1 MEFRTTAAILGIALV
16 VIYAVGS
23 GIWVNSSPGWYTS
36 LNRPPWQPPDFVFG
50 IIWPYN
56 FIVLG
61 FAAVI
66 VSNRLSTALVATY
79 LTIFAASVACAL
91 TWAYQFYRPHNL
103 AAASTALTC
112 VAVLTIALVFIASRA
127 SWPLALAL
135 MPYQIWVSIASFLSW
150 SYARLN

>member
-1 MEFRTTAAILGIALV
+1 MKLVASSIGVAIVL
-16 VIYAVGS
+16 IYVVGS
-23 GIWVNSSPGWYTS
+23 GLWVNTGDGWYRG
-36 LNRPPWQPPDFVFG
+36 LNQPAWQPPDFIFG

-61 FAAVI
+61 YAAVI

-79 LTIFAASVACAL
+79 LTVFAISVACAL
-91 TWAYQFYRPHNL
+91 TWAFQFYRPHNL
-103 AAASTALTC
+103 EAASTALTC
-112 VAVLTIALVFIASRA
+112 VAVLTIALVVIASRA
-127 SWPLALAL
+127 SWPLAFAL

>member
-1 MEFRTTAAILGIALV
+1 MKLAASSIGVALV
-16 VIYAVGS
+16 LIYVVGS
-23 GIWVNSSPGWYTS
+23 GLWVNTGDGWYRG
-36 LNRPPWQPPDFVFG
+36 LNQPSWQPPDFIFG

-61 FAAVI
+61 YAAVI
-66 VSNRLSTALVATY
+66 VSNRLGTALVATY
-79 LTIFAASVACAL
+79 LSVFAISVACAL

-103 AAASTALTC
+103 EAASTALTC
-112 VAVLTIALVFIASRA
+112 VAVLTIALVVIASRA

-150 SYARLN
+150 TYARLN

>member
-1 MEFRTTAAILGIALV
+1 MKLVASAIGVALV
-16 VIYAVGS
+16 LIYVVGS
-23 GIWVNSSPGWYTS
+23 GLWVNTGDGWYRG
-36 LNRPPWQPPDFVFG
+36 LNQPSWQPPDFIFG

-66 VSNRLSTALVATY
+66 VSQRLSAALVAMY
-79 LTIFAASVACAL
+79 LSVFAITVACAL

-103 AAASTALTC
+103 EAASVALTL
-112 VAVLTIALVFIASRA
+112 VAALTIFLVVIATRA

-135 MPYQIWVSIASFLSW
+135 VPYQLWVITASYLSW
-150 SYARLN
+150 TYARLN

>member
-1 MEFRTTAAILGIALV
+1 MKLVASSIGVALV
-16 VIYAVGS
+16 LIYVVGS
-23 GIWVNSSPGWYTS
+23 GLWVNTGDGWYRG
-36 LNRPPWQPPDFVFG
+36 LNQPAWQPPDFIFG

-66 VSNRLSTALVATY
+66 VSNRLGAALVATY
-79 LTIFAASVACAL
+79 LTIFAISVACAL
-91 TWAYQFYRPHNL
+91 TWAFQFYRPHNL
-103 AAASTALTC
+103 EAASTALTC
-112 VAVLTIALVFIASRA
+112 VAVLTIALVVFASRA

>member
-1 MEFRTTAAILGIALV
+1 MKLVASSIGVALV
-16 VIYAVGS
+16 LIYVVGS
-23 GIWVNSSPGWYTS
+23 GLWVNTGDGWYRG
-36 LNRPPWQPPDFVFG
+36 LNQPAWQPPDFIFG

-61 FAAVI
+61 YAAVI
-66 VSNRLSTALVATY
+66 VTNRLGAALVATY
-79 LTIFAASVACAL
+79 LTIFAISVACAL
-91 TWAYQFYRPHNL
+91 TWAFQFYRPHNL
-103 AAASTALTC
+103 EAASTALTC
-112 VAVLTIALVFIASRA
+112 VAVLTIALVVIASRA

>member
-1 MEFRTTAAILGIALV
+1 MKMVASSIGVALV
-16 VIYAVGS
+16 LIYVVGS
-23 GIWVNSSPGWYTS
+23 GLWVNTGDGWYRG
-36 LNRPPWQPPDFVFG
+36 LNQPAWQPPDFIFG

-66 VSNRLSTALVATY
+66 VSQRLSPILVWVYLSVFAL
-79 LTIFAASVACAL
+79 SVAAAL

-103 AAASTALTC
+103 ETASIALSIVAALT
-112 VAVLTIALVFIASRA
+112 VVLLTIATRA

-135 MPYQIWVSIASFLSW
+135 VPYQLWVITASVLSW
-150 SYARLN
+150 TYARLN

>member
-1 MEFRTTAAILGIALV
+1 MKLVASSIGVALV
-16 VIYAVGS
+16 LIYVVGS
-23 GIWVNSSPGWYTS
+23 GLWVNTGDGWYRG
-36 LNRPPWQPPDFVFG
+36 LNQPSWQPPDFIFG

-61 FAAVI
+61 YAAVI

-79 LTIFAASVACAL
+79 LTLFAISVACAL

-103 AAASTALTC
+103 EAASTALTC
-112 VAVLTIALVFIASRA
+112 VALLTIPLVVIASRA

-135 MPYQIWVSIASFLSW
+135 LPYQLWVSIASYLSW
-150 SYARLN
+150 TYARIN

>member
-1 MEFRTTAAILGIALV
+1 MKTVGSTIGVALV
-16 VIYAVGS
+16 LIYVVGS
-23 GIWVNSSPGWYTS
+23 GLWVNTGDGWYRG
-36 LNRPPWQPPDFVFG
+36 LNQPAWQPPDFIFG

-66 VSNRLSTALVATY
+66 VSNRLSTALVAIY
-79 LTIFAASVACAL
+79 LTFFAVSVACAL

-103 AAASTALTC
+103 EAASTALTC
-112 VAVLTIALVFIASRA
+112 VAVLTIALVVIASRA

-150 SYARLN
+150 TYARLN

>member
-1 MEFRTTAAILGIALV
+1 MKLVASAIGVALV
-16 VIYAVGS
+16 LIYVVGS
-23 GIWVNSSPGWYTS
+23 GLWVNTGDGWYRG
-36 LNRPPWQPPDFVFG
+36 LNQPSWQPPDFIFG

-66 VSNRLSTALVATY
+66 ISQRLSAALIATY
-79 LTIFAASVACAL
+79 LSVFAITVACAL

-103 AAASTALTC
+103 EAASVALTL
-112 VAVLTIALVFIASRA
+112 VAALTIFLVVIATRA

-135 MPYQIWVSIASFLSW
+135 VPYQLWVITASYLSW
-150 SYARLN
+150 TYARLN

>member
-1 MEFRTTAAILGIALV
+1 MKLVASSIGVALV
-16 VIYAVGS
+16 LIYVVGS
-23 GIWVNSSPGWYTS
+23 GLWVNTGDGWYRG
-36 LNRPPWQPPDFVFG
+36 LNQPAWQPPDFIFG

-61 FAAVI
+61 FAAVV
-66 VSNRLSTALVATY
+66 VSNRLGTALVATY
-79 LTIFAASVACAL
+79 LTVFAISVAAAL

-103 AAASTALTC
+103 EAASIALSIVAALT
-112 VAVLTIALVFIASRA
+112 VVLLIIATRA

-135 MPYQIWVSIASFLSW
+135 LPYQLWVSIASFLSW

>member
-1 MEFRTTAAILGIALV
+1 MKLVASSIGVALV
-16 VIYAVGS
+16 LIYVVGS
-23 GIWVNSSPGWYTS
+23 GLWVNTGDGWYRG
-36 LNRPPWQPPDFVFG
+36 LNQPSWQPPDFIFG

-79 LTIFAASVACAL
+79 LTIFAVSVACAL

-103 AAASTALTC
+103 EAASTALTC

>member
-1 MEFRTTAAILGIALV
+1 MKLVASTIGVALV
-16 VIYAVGS
+16 LIYVVGS
-23 GIWVNSSPGWYTS
+23 GLWVNTGDGWYRG
-36 LNRPPWQPPDFVFG
+36 LNQPSWQPPDFIFG

-61 FAAVI
+61 YAAVI

-79 LTIFAASVACAL
+79 LTVFAISVACAL

-103 AAASTALTC
+103 EAASMALTC
-112 VAVLTIALVFIASRA
+112 VALLTIPLVVIASRA

-135 MPYQIWVSIASFLSW
+135 LPYQLWVSIASYLSW
-150 SYARLN
+150 TYARLN

>member
-1 MEFRTTAAILGIALV
+1 MKLVASSIGVALV
-16 VIYAVGS
+16 LIYVVGS
-23 GIWVNSSPGWYTS
+23 GLWVNTGDGWYRG
-36 LNRPPWQPPDFVFG
+36 LNQPSWQPPDFIFG

-61 FAAVI
+61 YAAVI

-79 LTIFAASVACAL
+79 LTVFAISVACAL

-103 AAASTALTC
+103 EAASTALTC
-112 VAVLTIALVFIASRA
+112 VALLTIPLVVIASRA

-135 MPYQIWVSIASFLSW
+135 LPYQLWVSIASYLSW
-150 SYARLN
+150 TYARIN

>member
-1 MEFRTTAAILGIALV
+1 MKLVASSIGIVLV
-16 VIYAVGS
+16 LIYVVGS
-23 GIWVNSSPGWYTS
+23 GLWVNTGDGWYRG
-36 LNRPPWQPPDFVFG
+36 LNQPAWQPPDFIFG

-61 FAAVI
+61 YAAVI

-79 LTIFAASVACAL
+79 LTVFAISVACAL
-91 TWAYQFYRPHNL
+91 TWAFQFYRPHNL
-103 AAASTALTC
+103 EAASTALTC
-112 VAVLTIALVFIASRA
+112 VAVLTIALVVIASRA

-150 SYARLN
+150 TYARLN

>member
-1 MEFRTTAAILGIALV
+1 MKLVASSIGVALV
-16 VIYAVGS
+16 LIYVVGS
-23 GIWVNSSPGWYTS
+23 GLWVNTGDGWYRG
-36 LNRPPWQPPDFVFG
+36 LNQPSWQPPDFIFG

-61 FAAVI
+61 YAAVI

-79 LTIFAASVACAL
+79 LTVFAISVACAL
-91 TWAYQFYRPHNL
+91 TWAFQFYRPHNL
-103 AAASTALTC
+103 EAASTALTC
-112 VAVLTIALVFIASRA
+112 VAVLTIAMVVIASRA

-150 SYARLN
+150 TYARLN

>member
-1 MEFRTTAAILGIALV
+1 MKLIASSIGVALV
-16 VIYAVGS
+16 LIYVVGS
-23 GIWVNSSPGWYTS
+23 GLWVNTGDGWYRG
-36 LNRPPWQPPDFVFG
+36 LNQPAWQPPDFIFG

-79 LTIFAASVACAL
+79 LTIFAVSVACAL

-103 AAASTALTC
+103 EAASTALTC
-112 VAVLTIALVFIASRA
+112 VAVLTIALVVIASRA
-127 SWPLALAL
+127 SWPLAFAL
-135 MPYQIWVSIASFLSW
+135 MPYQLWVLIASFLSW
-150 SYARLN
+150 TYARLN